1 MLDHSILYSIFSG
14 KALLF
19 LGAGFSFGATR
30 IKDGRETTFPLGQD
44 LANELLFDLNI
55 KNSEKKNLASC
66 ASFYESKKTRKGL
79 LYSLAEKLEVKKA
92 QDYHYDILSYPWWRI
107 YTTNY
112 DNLVQ
117 LAMPATTKI
126 RRIGLRDEIP
136 QYTTFKTDCLYI
148 NGFIDYN
155 DIEKSEIII
164 TKTDYSSPINY
175 NRDNIIYNFLEDVT
189 MVEKV
194 FFIGYSLYDIEV
206 AKILQNNTSI
216 RNKVYFIVSPG
227 IDEIDEQELLSFG
240 SVIKIGVQK
249 FSIILGEA
257 AIKYKMIPQVI
268 DETFFSLEK
277 YDAYQEKNKERDNVF
292 ELLMNSRINRYC
304 IKRQL
309 EGQQLYAVLRRPL
322 EEIKQRVLSGY
333 LLTGIYA
340 RLCNGKTIFFE
351 ELAAVLSDVMPVYFA
366 RPDAQSLKRDLVRFS
381 KQLGE
386 QRVVIFVDGYARAFP
401 NLEPVIGKLPN
412 ITFIIAERTPVHR
425 ALWDKISKN
434 ISDAA
439 AFSLD
444 MLEDS
449 EKEIFIELLRNN
461 GLSGE
466 TKEFLFRQFDDLY
479 ENSIGRSIFSLIKD
493 SEVAERYIKKIKK
506 DIELSIG
513 YENELYVAVILSII
527 NGGLVSKTL
536 INKILQS
543 NNAYSREFSNSKIFE
558 DILKDDGNYV
568 LCSGGISLEI
578 TKFVFHPEKS
588 LDILIRIITA
598 CQRTPHDKFL
608 TKLCEQCLRFFY
620 LEKVLPADN
629 FKNNVR
635 IFYETVRNIGN
646 MGGHPLF
653 WLQFAIAMFN
663 QKEFFKSKI
672 YLDTASKSAKNIEF
686 NPFQIDNFR
695 ARLLLASDASIGID
709 PWLRFSD
716 AREILFKQVNKK
728 NDEYIYRSA
737 SAINSF
743 VNYYADGFEY
753 IKLVEIGKFIKTIL
767 NKATEAT
774 GDIQFESRHSLK
786 RLSEAYQVIEVKLN
800 KIQQCNEQ

>member
-1 MLDHSILYSIFSG
+1 MIDHSVLYSIFSG

-19 LGAGFSFGATR
+19 LGAGFSSGATR
-30 IKDGRETTFPLGQD
+30 IKDGKEATFPLGQD
-44 LANELLFDLNI
+44 LANELLSDLN
-55 KNSEKKNLASC
+55 KPNSAQKNLATCS
-66 ASFYESKKTRKGL
+66 AFYEAKKTRKGL
-79 LYSLAEKLEVKKA
+79 LYALAEKLEVKKA
-92 QDYHYDILSYPWWRI
+92 KDYHYNILSYPWWRI

-126 RRIGLRDEIP
+126 RRIGLRDELP
-136 QYTTFKTDCLYI
+136 QYTPFRTDCLHI

-164 TKTDYSSPINY
+164 TKTDYSSPMNY
-175 NRDNIIYNFLEDVT
+175 KRDDIIYNFHEDIS

-206 AKILQNNTSI
+206 AKILQNNTTLK
-216 RNKVYFIVSPG
+216 NKVYFIVCPN
-227 IDEIDEQELLSFG
+227 IDEIDEQELLFFG
-240 SVIKIGVQK
+240 SVIKIGVQN
-249 FSIILGEA
+249 FSVILKEA
-257 AIKYKMIPQVI
+257 AIKYENLPKVL

-277 YDAYQEKNKERDNVF
+277 YNSFPEKNKERDNVF
-292 ELLMNSRINRYC
+292 KLLMHSKINRDC
-304 IKRQL
+304 LKRQL
-309 EGQQLYAVLRRPL
+309 GGQQLYAVLRKPL

-340 RLCNGKTIFFE
+340 RICNGKTIFFE
-351 ELAAVLSDVMPVYFA
+351 ELAAALSDIMPVYFA
-366 RPDAQSLKRDLVRFS
+366 RPDAQSLKKDLVSFS

-386 QRVVIFVDGYARAFP
+386 QRVAIFIDGYARALP
-401 NLEPVIGKLPN
+401 NLEPLIGKLPN
-412 ITFIIAERTPVHR
+412 IIFIIAERTPVHR
-425 ALWDKISKN
+425 ILWDKISKK

-444 MLEDS
+444 VLEDS

-466 TKEFLFRQFDDLY
+466 TKEFLSRQLDDLY
-479 ENSIGRSIFSLIKD
+479 ENSIGRAIFSIIKE
-493 SEVAERYIKKIKK
+493 SEVAERYIEKLKK
-506 DIELSIG
+506 DIESSIE
-513 YENELYVAVILSII
+513 YESELYVAVMLSII
-527 NGGLVSKTL
+527 IGGSISKTL
-536 INKILQS
+536 INKLLQS

-558 DILKDDGNYV
+558 DILKDDGNHV
-568 LCSGGISLEI
+568 SCSGGISLEI

-588 LDILIRIITA
+588 LDILIRIVTV
-598 CQRTPHDKFL
+598 CQRNPHDKFL

-635 IFYETVRNIGN
+635 VFYETVRNIGN

-663 QKEFFKSKI
+663 QKEFLKSKI
-672 YLDTASKSAKNIEF
+672 YLDTAGESAKNIEF

-695 ARLLLASDASIGID
+695 ARLLLASDESLGID
-709 PWLRFSD
+709 PWIRFSD
-716 AREILFKQVNKK
+716 ARDILLKQVNKK
-728 NDEYIYRSA
+728 NDEYVYRSA
-737 SAINSF
+737 SALNSF
-743 VNYYADGFEY
+743 VNYYADSFEY
-753 IKLVEIGKFIKTIL
+753 INLIEIGKFIKTIL
-767 NKATEAT
+767 RKSTEAT
-774 GDIQFESRHSLK
+774 RDIQYESRHSLK
-786 RLSEAYQVIEVKLN
+786 RLLEASQLIEE
-800 KIQQCNEQ
+800 KIQQYNDKL